1 MANSGM
7 GHYNFP
13 DHVKGDTF
21 DGTLFTIK
29 VNGVPLDLNSA
40 HIDMDLRLEPLGVI
54 AKTFSSDTGGIIIYN
69 PSDGQFTVDPQIVDV
84 PAGDYYYDIEITLSN
99 GVVKTYVGG
108 RWKILQ
114 DITYD

>member
-7 GHYNFP
+7 GHFNFP

-21 DGTLFTIK
+21 DGVLFTVK
-29 VNGVPLDLNSA
+29 VNTVALDLTSA
-40 HIDMDLRLEPLGVI
+40 HIDMDLRLEPLGIV
-54 AKTFSSDTGGIIIYN
+54 AKTFSEGAGITITDASNGKFRIDSQIIDI
-69 PSDGQFTVDPQIVDV
+69 S
-84 PAGDYYYDIEITLSN
+84 AGLYYYDIEITLSN

-114 DITYD
+114 DVTYD